1 MKVLHYLNQFF
12 AGIGGEEKAG
22 QEVLFIPRA
31 VGVGSAIENNLK
43 DRGIEYATLACGDNY
58 FHEEEE
64 KALTSRRPG
73 LQCRQI
79 RPGLCQGL
87 QLGARQLAH
96 TRRHRNARR
105 QSGNQGDRPACL
117 CYSNWRLRGFNA
129 RKPKALFAPHR
140 GAARSRRKCHRKFP
154 S

>member
-31 VGVGSAIENNLK
+31 MGVGGAIENNLK

-64 KALTSRRPG
+64 KALST
-73 LQCRQI
+73 I
-79 RPGLCQGL
+79 RASLEKFKPDLF
-87 QLGARQLAH
+87 LA
-96 TRRHRNARR
+96 
-105 QSGNQGDRPACL
+105 GPA
-117 CYSNWRLRGFNA
+117 FNA
-129 RKPKALFAPHR
+129 GRYGLAWSKVCCWVCDTWGCTAI
-140 GAARSRRKCHRKFP
+140 
-154 S
+154 